1 MHTAGES
8 LGVTEGWRS
17 GAVVGVD
24 EVLVEGM
31 TGDCTI
37 DVAEVLAEEEI
48 DITPLEDI
56 EICVVGVVIVLL
68 EKVDDRTIKD
78 AGPLK
83 AVGVARKEVIKVVK
97 VVKFF
102 GLEMIEGADDGQL
115 GNGHRRL
122 AHRE

>member
-1 MHTAGES
+1 M
-8 LGVTEGWRS
+8 
-17 GAVVGVD
+17 VGVD